1 MGLVKRSVSTIVQHD
16 INTVFTFQ
24 QSYRHEEDVTRE
36 VLIGLQ
42 GRRNI
47 MFTWVHSGID
57 AYSFVVR
64 FYMTTSNL
72 HLLTK
77 VIIAFVTCTAI
88 ASSYGWCPSIHN
100 I

>member
-1 MGLVKRSVSTIVQHD
+1 
-16 INTVFTFQ
+16 
-24 QSYRHEEDVTRE
+24 
-36 VLIGLQ
+36 
-42 GRRNI
+42 

-57 AYSFVVR
+57 AFSFVVR

-88 ASSYGWCPSIHN
+88 APSYGWCPSIYN